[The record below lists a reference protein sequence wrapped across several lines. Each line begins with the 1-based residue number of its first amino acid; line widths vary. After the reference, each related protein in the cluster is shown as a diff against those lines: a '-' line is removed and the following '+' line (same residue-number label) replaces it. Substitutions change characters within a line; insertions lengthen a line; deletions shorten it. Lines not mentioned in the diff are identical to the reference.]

1 MLTVETIKANQVLA
15 GLSAEQIAAIADM
28 SKNDEEVV
36 IGRRIGELHG
46 SYDNDILSVTSV
58 AKNDGEKSYDYLKRV
73 LNDYKGKAAKVD
85 ELKTKLREAE
95 QKATDLQKQVDGGSS
110 EIAKQLK
117 DEKDLTASL
126 KQQLEAKKT
135 ELDNAKKDYDAKL
148 LEQRVS
154 VAFDTVFNGLTFRQD
169 ITDPVKAAMKA
180 AAKAEVMAKGV
191 LSFDEA
197 RGELVLRNDKGE
209 IVRNQANN
217 MNPYTLAELVKETS
231 IKDVLQVQKSGNG
244 SVPPSGSGGN
254 GTQNLLDISAAKTQ
268 SEADEL
274 ISSYLSARGFTADSD
289 EYWEQFSQLRND
301 NNVSAL
307 PIG

>member
-1 MLTVETIKANQVLA
+1 MLTAEMLKANQVLA
-15 GLSAEQIAAIADM
+15 GLSDEQISAIAAM
-28 SKNDEEVV
+28 SKNDEEVT

-46 SYDNDILSVTSV
+46 SYDNDIMSVTSI

-85 ELKTKLREAE
+85 ELKTKLSESE
-95 QKATDLQKQVDGGSS
+95 QKVTSLQKQVDGGSS

-126 KQQLEAKKT
+126 RKQLEAKKT
-135 ELDNAKKDYDAKL
+135 ELDNAKKDYDTKL
-148 LEQRVS
+148 LEQRVN
-154 VAFDTVFNGLTFRQD
+154 VAFDAVFNNLTFRQD

-180 AAKAEVMAKGV
+180 AAKQEVLAKGS

-197 RGELVLRNDKGE
+197 RGELVLRNDNGE

-217 MNPYTLAELVKETS
+217 MNPYTLDELVRETS
-231 IKDVLQVQKSGNG
+231 IKDVLMQKKSGGGTKPPTGG
-244 SVPPSGSGGN
+244 SSTEGIIDLSG
-254 GTQNLLDISAAKTQ
+254 AKNQ

-274 ISSYLSARGFTADSD
+274 ISSYLTSKGFAADSS
-289 EYWEQFSQLRND
+289 EYWEQFSSIRTD
-301 NNVSAL
+301 NNVASL
-307 PIG
+307 PMQ